1 MSEFTIARRQL
12 FILPTRIGWYYALIA
27 LALFAIAVKFDNQPA
42 FMMLFLLVAIGI
54 IAMHHTH
61 NNVIG
66 LQMEALPA
74 KPVFVNESAIYP
86 LRVTNPNNKRCDSL
100 WLVCDSYEHL
110 FDLTPQQHVQIN
122 ISQVAKQ
129 RGFMHC
135 QRITVTSSFPLGI
148 FFCWSKSYNNPHQ
161 CLVYPQPLDLIPLPE
176 TSLISNQQDT
186 ATQHHAAQEDMNGLR
201 SYQPGDRLRD
211 VHWAS
216 LAKTGKLV
224 VVDYEA
230 QSSNTLNVSWF
241 SLPSN
246 MATEDKLS
254 QLCHWLLQ
262 AEQQNQR
269 YQLEMPNHTVDYN
282 IGHTH
287 LHQCLKVLALWE
299 TGENHVR

>member
-1 MSEFTIARRQL
+1 MSEYTIARRQL
-12 FILPTRIGWYYALIA
+12 FILPTRIGWYYALIT

-54 IAMHHTH
+54 ITMHHTH

-74 KPVFVNESAIYP
+74 KPVFVNESANYP
-86 LRVTNPNNKRCDSL
+86 LRINNPQKKSCDSL
-100 WLVCDSYEHL
+100 WLVSGSYEHL
-110 FDLTPQQHVQIN
+110 FGLTAQQQVQIN

-129 RGFMHC
+129 RGFMPC
-135 QRITVTSSFPLGI
+135 QRITLTSSFPLGI
-148 FFCWSKSYNNPHQ
+148 FFCWSKSYQNPHH
-161 CLVYPQPLDLIPLPE
+161 CLVYPQPRDLIPLPE
-176 TSLISNQQDT
+176 NSLISSQQDT
-186 ATQHHAAQEDMNGLR
+186 AMQRHAAQEEMNGLR
-201 SYQPGDRLRD
+201 SYQPGDRIRD

-230 QSSNTLNVSWF
+230 LSSNTRNISWF
-241 SLPSN
+241 SLPAH
-246 MATEDKLS
+246 MPTEDKLS

-262 AEQQNQR
+262 AEQENQR
-269 YQLEMPNHTVDYN
+269 YQLEMPNHTIEFSV
-282 IGHTH
+282 GQTH

-299 TGENHVR
+299 AGEPDAG